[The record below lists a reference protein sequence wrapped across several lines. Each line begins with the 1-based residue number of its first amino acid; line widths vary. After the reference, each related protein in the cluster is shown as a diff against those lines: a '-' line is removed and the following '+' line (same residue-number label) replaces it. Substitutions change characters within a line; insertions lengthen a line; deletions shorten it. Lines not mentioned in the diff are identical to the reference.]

1 MGPFYCIEMSLS
13 EFLMIHYL
21 HSASLNVDMNK

>member
-13 EFLMIHYL
+13 EFLRVHYL